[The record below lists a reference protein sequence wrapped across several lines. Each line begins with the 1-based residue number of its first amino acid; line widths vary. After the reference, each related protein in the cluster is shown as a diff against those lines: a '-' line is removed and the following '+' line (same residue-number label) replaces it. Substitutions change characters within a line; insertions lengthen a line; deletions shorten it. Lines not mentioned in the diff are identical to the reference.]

1 MAVAI
6 DKYGNCT
13 TDFTGTAIGTCDV
26 LDFGDMKGIGLV
38 KKGWSID
45 ITAGEVALD
54 LASYTDLVKDF
65 TFLPFVG
72 IYDFTQD
79 TPENE
84 TNTSST
90 GVLSEIRAGKPQF
103 SFMFTK
109 GSCFHKSLYQKR
121 GNSLW
126 DYYLIFEQG
135 MLFATNADATKVKA
149 FDGGFLS
156 VNTLNFVQGTDP
168 QMSSA
173 QVQLLNAP
181 EFNLRN
187 LWLPYDKA
195 GALADVTGIIETT
208 LTTDPIAAGTAIS
221 VSAVSTCNKDSVILD
236 LDDPIGNWSLGGV
249 QTSSTT
255 ISAVAYN
262 ATTSKYDITVT
273 PALVD
278 TDTVIVN
285 LLGEDSLGNIYKGVS
300 NSVTVTA

>member
-38 KKGWSID
+38 KKGWSIP
-45 ITAGEVALD
+45 ITDGEVALD
-54 LASYTDLVKDF
+54 AAAYTALVKDF

-126 DYYLIFEQG
+126 DYFLIFEQG
-135 MLFATNADATKVKA
+135 VLFATNADKTRVKA

-156 VNTLNFVQGTDP
+156 VNTLNFTQGTDP

-187 LWLPYDKA
+187 LWLPFTKVGDL
-195 GALADVTGIIETT
+195 GAITGIIETT
-208 LTTDPIAAGTAIS
+208 VTVDPVAPGTA
-221 VSAVSTCNKDSVILD
+221 VSASIVSTCNKDSVILD
-236 LDDPIGNWSLGGV
+236 LDEVANFTLGGV
-249 QTSSTT
+249 QASATT
-255 ISAVAYN
+255 ISAVSYN
-262 ATTSKYDITVT
+262 ATTSKYDFTVT
-273 PALVD
+273 PALVGA
-278 TDTVIVN
+278 DTVIIN

-300 NSVTVTA
+300 NTVTVA